1 MGCFDP
7 YCDVHAVSESGYQC
21 FFSHQDD
28 GEIEIEELE
37 MFEDEV
43 YSSAEM
49 AAMDAAKQAKYAENQ
64 AAEFDEGEI
73 DVEELE
79 KFEEDE
85 GEIRFMYNGNG
96 VSEHVQSGV
105 MNWPLAF
112 GVLGVVLL
120 LFVIANRM
128 NTHKKGELLLGAAHT
143 SELYGTV

>member
-1 MGCFDP
+1 M
-7 YCDVHAVSESGYQC
+7 
-21 FFSHQDD
+21 
-28 GEIEIEELE
+28 L
-37 MFEDEV
+37 EDEV

-49 AAMDAAKQAKYAENQ
+49 AAMDAAKQAKYAQSQ
-64 AAEFDEGEI
+64 AAELDEGEI

-79 KFEEDE
+79 KFEEEDE
-85 GEIRFMYNGNG
+85 GENRFMYNGNG